1 MQSFQFCRTNKTG
14 QLAAEKIRS
23 HLETLFV
30 IPYNT
35 RWNSVY
41 DAVSAEQNE
50 QNFNHAPLVIN
61 GFKAGIRRRSD
72 DVNNN
77 TDAELAPHF
86 NLYWLREEV
95 QKARL
100 VTTLKLHVR
109 ASMKRENKKK
119 LGSKISDQTLQTE
132 T

>member
-1 MQSFQFCRTNKTG
+1 MQSFQFCRTYKTG

-23 HLETLFV
+23 YLETLFV
-30 IPYNT
+30 TAYDT

-77 TDAELAPHF
+77 TDAQLAAVVHPQF

-100 VTTLKLHVR
+100 VTTLKSHVS
-109 ASMKRENKKK
+109 ASMKEGNLVAKFQIKR
-119 LGSKISDQTLQTE
+119 GD
-132 T
+132 